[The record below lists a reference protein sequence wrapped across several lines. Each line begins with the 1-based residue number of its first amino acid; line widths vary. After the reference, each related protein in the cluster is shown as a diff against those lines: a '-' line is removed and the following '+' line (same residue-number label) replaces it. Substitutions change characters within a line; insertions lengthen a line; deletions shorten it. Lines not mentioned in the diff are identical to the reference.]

1 LSGVAVEQR
10 ANVTTLRVNIIKGW
24 SFARPGLKTEKF
36 PHEDW
41 QRRSL
46 EGALGIAHREP
57 EVRDER

>member
-1 LSGVAVEQR
+1 MSEVAIERR
-10 ANVTTLRVNIIKGW
+10 ANVTLQVNIIKGW

-57 EVRDER
+57 EVGDER

>member
-1 LSGVAVEQR
+1 MSGVAVEQR

-41 QRRSL
+41 QRPAAGGRLGHRPSRTRS
-46 EGALGIAHREP
+46 GG
-57 EVRDER
+57 